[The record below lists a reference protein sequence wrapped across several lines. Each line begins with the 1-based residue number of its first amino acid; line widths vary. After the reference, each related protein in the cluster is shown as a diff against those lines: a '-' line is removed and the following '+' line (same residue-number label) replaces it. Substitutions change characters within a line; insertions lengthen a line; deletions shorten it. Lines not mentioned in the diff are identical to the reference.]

1 MNLDF
6 KHLQE
11 NSKISCVIKNNPF
24 LKNIDVLNKLLQ
36 NNRERLHYKI
46 YNKIGDSIIHNTG
59 FLKRLY
65 VSEEIRSYLV
75 HNEEIDFESIRIE
88 FNNLMYNFSN
98 INGFYEIYC
107 SEKNEIKL
115 EKCNYSFSTDTKIY
129 RYSSIISM
137 FAQDNNRNKELPYIE
152 QLQQFPIENVDYFL
166 NNYTSHYIYLDGK
179 YIPLNNKDIIIKIIE
194 QIYYNISF
202 NDKCQYDDIMSKYN
216 SLVEYMDNYKKE
228 TKKIKVCNNTTRVYI
243 DILKQEI
250 INILRYSNDYIELDF
265 SEVYHSSTEFYAIL
279 FLTLGYEKNID
290 FLSRVS
296 IINLKESQEDLVKMA
311 MVMSKIMLEE

>member
-6 KHLQE
+6 KHLKE

-98 INGFYEIYC
+98 INSFYEVYC

-152 QLQQFPIENVDYFL
+152 QLQQFLIEDVDYFL
-166 NNYTSHYIYLDGK
+166 NNYTSHYIYLNGK
-179 YIPLNNKDIIIKIIE
+179 YVPLNNKEIIIKIIE
-194 QIYYNISF
+194 QIYYNIDF
-202 NDKCQYDDIMSKYN
+202 YNKCQYDDIISKYN
-216 SLVEYMDNYKKE
+216 SLVEFLKKD
-228 TKKIKVCNNTTRVYI
+228 INNV
-243 DILKQEI
+243 EI
-250 INILRYSNDYIELDF
+250 IKIYSGIDEKYANDLKNSIIYILTNRAGNIELDF
-265 SEVYHSSTEFYAIL
+265 SNVEFMSTNFCAIVFGELSKKENIHL
-279 FLTLGYEKNID
+279 FSRITIKNINQD
-290 FLSRVS
+290 DKDLIKLVVALS
-296 IINLKESQEDLVKMA
+296 K
-311 MVMSKIMLEE
+311 KIL